1 MNEVLTHSTL
11 SLAEISAY
19 LKCDPQNLQ
28 IALTRLP
35 VAGRVIDYGSGH
47 RLTAQPDPR
56 VGFSELMDLA
66 DCAAAADP
74 KVSRETQEFLPA
86 HVPGQGA
93 GIQ

>member
-35 VAGRVIDYGSGH
+35 VAGRAI
-47 RLTAQPDPR
+47 
-56 VGFSELMDLA
+56 
-66 DCAAAADP
+66 AA
-74 KVSRETQEFLPA
+74 VHT
-86 HVPGQGA
+86 G
-93 GIQ
+93 

>member
-1 MNEVLTHSTL
+1 MNEVPTHSTVP
-11 SLAEISAY
+11 LAEISAY
-19 LKCDPQNLQ
+19 LRCDPQRLHV
-28 IALTRLP
+28 ALTRLP

-56 VGFSELMDLA
+56 FGFSELMDFA
-66 DCAAAADP
+66 GCAAADP